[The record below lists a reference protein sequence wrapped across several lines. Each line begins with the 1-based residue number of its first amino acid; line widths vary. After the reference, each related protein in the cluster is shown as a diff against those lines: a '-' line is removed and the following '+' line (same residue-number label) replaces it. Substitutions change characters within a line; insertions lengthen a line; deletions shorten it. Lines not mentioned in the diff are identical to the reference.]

1 MSVEGKLSAKIEHLV
16 QQLDLENW
24 VVAQI
29 KTYQDQYPE
38 GIIFEDLLILIINHL
53 NEINRSDL
61 TTNKYPAHLLRI
73 ALLNPLDLGRIEFTN
88 LRRYKYQE
96 HNSPLTR

>member
-1 MSVEGKLSAKIEHLV
+1 MPVEGELSAKIEYLV

-29 KTYQDQYPE
+29 KTNQDQYPE
-38 GIIFEDLLILIINHL
+38 GFSFEDLLTLIISHL

-61 TTNKYPAHLLRI
+61 TTDSYPAHLLRI
-73 ALLNPLDLGRIEFTN
+73 ALLNPLDLGQIEFTN
-88 LRRYKYQE
+88 HRRYKYQE
-96 HNSPLTR
+96 YDSPLTR